1 MPRKIIDLIP
11 ATGSDYDFTWDNHAI
26 WTTAQFYLFV
36 RGKMRDYVFDSVAT
50 TESGAKAELK
60 ELYGL
65 WCAAMGENVWRAL
78 SAFYSDYNPI
88 ENYNREELGTEDI
101 ARHKGTKRAR
111 NEDVSETPTTMTTT
125 GSVTAYDSG
134 TENEISQ
141 AVTMPTGSNTRVAL
155 AASNYEIETDIDGT
169 TYDHDTTSFDGRVT
183 RGNIGTLTT
192 QSMISSELELRSK
205 NIMFDYMAMFVN
217 EFCYLVK
224 GVEV

>member
-1 MPRKIIDLIP
+1 MTSKIIDLVP
-11 ATGSDYDFTWDNHAI
+11 ATGSDYDFTWDNNTI

-36 RGKMRDYVFDSVAT
+36 RGKMREYVFDSLAD
-50 TESGAKAELK
+50 TEIGAKAELK
-60 ELYGL
+60 ELFGL

-101 ARHKGTKRAR
+101 ARHKGTKRAH

-134 TENEISQ
+134 TENEVSQ
-141 AVTMPTGSNTRVAL
+141 AVTAPTGSNTRVAL
-155 AASNYEIETDIDGT
+155 AASNYETETDIDGT

-183 RGNIGTLTT
+183 KGNIGVTTT
-192 QSMISSELELRSK
+192 QDMIQSELDLRRK
-205 NIMFDYMAMFVN
+205 NLLFDYMAMFVN

-224 GVEV
+224 GVDF